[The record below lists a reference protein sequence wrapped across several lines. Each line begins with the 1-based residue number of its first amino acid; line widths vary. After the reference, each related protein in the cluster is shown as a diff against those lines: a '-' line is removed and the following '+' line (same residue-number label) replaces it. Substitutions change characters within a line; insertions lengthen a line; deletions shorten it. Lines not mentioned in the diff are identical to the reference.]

1 MKINKVKFNLLL
13 AEICLSN
20 KEFCKKAD
28 IQRGTL
34 SQIVNGKREARPQT
48 IGKIAKALGV
58 KVTDIIEEQ

>member
-1 MKINKVKFNLLL
+1 MRIDKNKFNLLL
-13 AEICLSN
+13 AETCLSN

-48 IGKIAKALGV
+48 IGKLAKALGV
-58 KVTDIIEEQ
+58 RVIDIIEEQ